1 MPLSSLTF
9 PAFRF
14 SFFRPF
20 SFCFC
25 FCFLESSLLLLLLL
39 LHHSSSHI
47 PGDRSSEIKPDRKTH
62 PLRHQ
67 TLPPAIRFSPPFRHN
82 DRSHRF
88 TTMSA
93 NETTPSDLDAMDEEM
108 RELTLRICDVKDKI
122 QKLIADGQEGEAGK
136 TEEAGKVEGS
146 GSDQKEAEAHK
157 RIESL
162 VEKLKIV
169 EHAMA
174 SVEGLLEAP
183 MMVIAKRVGKMDAM
197 VEYLIE
203 VEGKMDA

>member
-1 MPLSSLTF
+1 
-9 PAFRF
+9 
-14 SFFRPF
+14 
-20 SFCFC
+20 
-25 FCFLESSLLLLLLL
+25 
-39 LHHSSSHI
+39 
-47 PGDRSSEIKPDRKTH
+47 
-62 PLRHQ
+62 
-67 TLPPAIRFSPPFRHN
+67 
-82 DRSHRF
+82 
-88 TTMSA
+88 MSA